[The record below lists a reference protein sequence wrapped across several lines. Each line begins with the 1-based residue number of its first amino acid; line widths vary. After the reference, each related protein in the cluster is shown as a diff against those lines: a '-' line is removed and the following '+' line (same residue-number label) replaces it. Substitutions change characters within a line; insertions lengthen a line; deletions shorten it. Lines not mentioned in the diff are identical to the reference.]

1 VGQARLEG
9 GKEEVRCKVN
19 RVQEEVRGKDNRFQ
33 GEGVRGKVSR
43 LYISEA
49 QGHQVCGA
57 RSEGG
62 KDEVNGKVNRVQE
75 EVTGKVSRLYVS

>member
-1 VGQARLEG
+1 M
-9 GKEEVRCKVN
+9 
-19 RVQEEVRGKDNRFQ
+19 
-33 GEGVRGKVSR
+33 RGKVSI

-62 KDEVNGKVNRVQE
+62 KEEVNGKVNKVQE
-75 EVTGKVSRLYVS
+75 EVRGKVSRLYVS